1 MLMRLAWL
9 GVGTVREQRVE
20 LQTLIARRLTA
31 EFSKVPK
38 LGADIG
44 HAVVSE
50 RGDKF
55 VLTERGKR
63 GGAAHRDHG
72 GAAKTGNGRIFWGLN
87 WGGHVPEG

>member
-38 LGADIG
+38 LGRNGESVAEPRIEITVEPLKPET
-44 HAVVSE
+44 VVSF
-50 RGDKF
+50 G
-55 VLTERGKR
+55 V
-63 GGAAHRDHG
+63 
-72 GAAKTGNGRIFWGLN
+72 
-87 WGGHVPEG
+87 